1 MIQNCY
7 HFLQRRIKYIVTAFC
22 LSIVLSSI
30 GNLGMLTELSP
41 ALGQSIRPDVAAEQ
55 LYQSLAFLPLE
66 NNYIDQSSGKIAT
79 DNTLIERFI
88 RYHEYVKS
96 RPLRYRFDWQLTF
109 ADYFDVNEPIRESRY
124 PGHRYF
130 TVNPLEKDRSV
141 ITKLTREQRNQLID
155 ALLAIYNPQQGTS
168 EKPVSIPNN
177 SLEQT
182 ESKPSLPQPGDA
194 ELLLLN

>member
-109 ADYFDVNEPIRESRY
+109 ADYFDINEPIKDNRY
-124 PGHRYF
+124 PGHK
-130 TVNPLEKDRSV
+130 TLAVNPLEQDRSV

-155 ALLAIYNPQQGTS
+155 VLLAIYNPQTTTS
-168 EKPVSIPNN
+168 QEPASIPNDSIEQRN
-177 SLEQT
+177 ST
-182 ESKPSLPQPGDA
+182 PSLPQPGDA
-194 ELLLLN
+194 DLLLLN